1 VILGGVGKGAD
12 FAELGRTVA
21 VRARGAVLIGQSAD
35 EIEAAIAAARRTHP
49 GSTVRVERAATLDE
63 AVERARAMARPGD
76 VVLLSPASASFD
88 MFKSY
93 EERGD
98 RFRELARA
106 LPA

>member
-1 VILGGVGKGAD
+1 MLPS
-12 FAELGRTVA
+12 RTSLRTLA
-21 VRARGAVLIGQSAD
+21 LRARGAILIGQSAD
-35 EIEAAIAAARRTHP
+35 EIEAAILAAKRTQP
-49 GSTVRVERAATLDE
+49 GSIVQVERAATLDE
-63 AVERARAMARPGD
+63 AVERARAMAKPGD

-93 EERGD
+93 EERGE